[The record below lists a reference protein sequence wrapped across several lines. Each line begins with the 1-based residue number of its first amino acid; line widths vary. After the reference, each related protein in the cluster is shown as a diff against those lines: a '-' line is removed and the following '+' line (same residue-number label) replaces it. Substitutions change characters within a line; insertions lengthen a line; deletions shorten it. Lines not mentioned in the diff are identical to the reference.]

1 MFDPGKVGKYR
12 SSVSDYVNAG
22 IAGASGLSKNLAVAR
37 RNAPDYQDLVRKSME
52 ARSAERINM
61 IKAEKDL
68 RQVGMKADAQVE
80 ALKIETDADLKGLKK
95 KAGAKRFAGL
105 VGAAGAVAVGVADG
119 FMQKKQNAAD
129 AKRDADR
136 LAFMDQHYQKL
147 RDLIKDNSQPYERGD
162 NPYSLSN
169 QDNSGDSPAGNENNS
184 SGNSDGST
192 DTTTSSQP
200 KLSTPQPSTPNPG
213 STYSQDQMKKLG
225 VEFGLSDSEAT
236 TFAAIGMAESNGRTG
251 IDTVQSGLDTDKSN
265 EYSIGLWQVNSQAH
279 MDKLN
284 RRGWTI
290 DDLRDPRKN
299 AEIAVE
305 IYRERGNF
313 EPWGAYTNGSYQQFL

>member
-80 ALKIETDADLKGLKK
+80 ALKIETEADLKGLKK
-95 KAGAKRFAGL
+95 KADAKRFAGL

-129 AKRDADR
+129 AQRDADTKARWEKYFADQRR
-136 LAFMDQHYQKL
+136 LL
-147 RDLIKDNSQPYERGD
+147 EESNQPYDRAD
-162 NPYSLSN
+162 NPHSLTN
-169 QDNSGDSPAGNENNS
+169 QDNDGNSPADNEDPVP
-184 SGNSDGST
+184 GNSDGST
-192 DTTTSSQP
+192 DTTTATRP
-200 KLSTPQPSTPNPG
+200 KLSAPNTE

-225 VEFGLSDSEAT
+225 VDLGLSDSEAT

-251 IDTVQSGLDTDKSN
+251 IDTVQSGLDVDKSN
-265 EYSIGLWQVNSQAH
+265 EFSVGLWQVNTQAH

-284 RRGWTI
+284 RRGWTV